1 MDFRRFSKMFEVQNE
16 TMDDSMTTMKIE
28 LIQNHDGFQLD
39 IQPSPGG
46 PPSVSQNFIIKL
58 ILSLLHKIRPMIEPR

>member
-39 IQPSPGG
+39 ILPSPGG
-46 PPSVSQNFIIKL
+46 PPSVSQNFCQQAYIKF
-58 ILSLLHKIRPMIEPR
+58 IT

>member
-28 LIQNHDGFQLD
+28 LIQNHDCFQPD

-46 PPSVSQNFIIKL
+46 PPSVSLNFCQQAYIKF
-58 ILSLLHKIRPMIEPR
+58 IT